1 MSSGADGN
9 GLPEPIARSQSGYR
23 LGVDIGG
30 TFTDVVLLGADGTM
44 RTRKVL
50 STPDDYARGVIEGA
64 VSVLEAA
71 AVDPGEVT
79 GIVHATTVASNTVLE
94 GRGARTAL
102 ITTEGFRDVL
112 EMRRLRIP
120 VMYDLQYDKPA
131 PLVPRRLRLEVSER
145 MGPRGEVW
153 RGIGVDSVRAA
164 VETIRRDE
172 VGAVAIS
179 FLHSYANPD
188 HEHEAAELVRSIVG
202 DDVYLT
208 CSADILPEIREYE
221 RTSTAVVNAYV
232 GPAVSHYLRSLTTK
246 LVAAG
251 ITAPLEIMQ
260 SAGGTMSPAAA
271 VRRPAYLVESGPAA
285 GVIACAHLA
294 RLTGRLNV
302 ISFDMGGTTAKAAML
317 EDGEP
322 VRTTEY
328 EIGGGINLSS
338 RLVKGGGYAI
348 KLPFIDVSEIG
359 AGGGSI
365 VDVDEFGSASVGP
378 QSAGAVP
385 GPVCYGQGGEQPTLA
400 DALAV
405 LGFLNA
411 KQLAGGAVALDVPAA
426 HRALSDAVADRLGLS
441 VLDAAH
447 GVLTVA
453 VATMTRAVKA
463 VSTYRGRDPRDF
475 ALCAFGGN
483 GPVVGVAIARA
494 LSMRQ
499 VLVPPAP
506 GVFSAVGLLFS
517 QTEQEFVRTLLLRSG
532 EIEERTV
539 EAAYASL
546 AEEAWASLAEEGIP
560 RETVT
565 LARLADLRYAGQA
578 YELTVRVPNDRVDV
592 QRLTADFVA
601 EHERTYGH
609 GSLDDPVDLVSIRV
623 VARVDR
629 EALSSRLAPMEDPS
643 VDGRATTRTAY
654 FGPDVGLLDVPVI
667 GRAALEGVEIE
678 GPLFVDE
685 YDSTTVIPPG
695 CRATLDTFGSINIDV
710 D

>member
-1 MSSGADGN
+1 MGSVADGN
-9 GLPEPIARSQSGYR
+9 GMPEPIARSQAGYR

-71 AVDPGEVT
+71 AVDPGAVT

-120 VMYDLQYDKPA
+120 VMYDLQYEKPA
-131 PLVPRRLRLEVSER
+131 PLVPRRLRLEISER

-153 RGIGVDSVRAA
+153 RRLGVDSVRAA

-179 FLHSYANPD
+179 FLHSYANPE

-260 SAGGTMSPAAA
+260 SGGGTMSPAAA

-294 RLTGRLNV
+294 RLTERLNV

-365 VDVDEFGSASVGP
+365 VEVDEFGSASVGP

-385 GPVCYGQGGEQPTLA
+385 GPVCYGRGGEQPTLA

-426 HRALSDAVADRLGLS
+426 HRALRDTVADRLGLS

-539 EAAYASL
+539 EAAYDAL
-546 AEEAWASLAEEGIP
+546 ADEAWASLAEEGIP
-560 RETVT
+560 QETVT

-578 YELTVRVPNDRVDV
+578 YELTVRVPNDRVDLR
-592 QRLTADFVA
+592 RLTADFVA

-609 GSLDDPVDLVSIRV
+609 GSIDDPVDLVSIRV

-629 EALSSRLAPMEDPS
+629 EALSSRLVPTEDPS
-643 VDGRATTRTAY
+643 VDGRAATRTAY

-695 CRATLDTFGSINIDV
+695 CRATLDAFGSINIDV